1 MRRKLITSLV
11 SIALLAVGL
20 LSINLAL
27 GYRPALGLDLR
38 GGISVTLKPVGTAST
53 ASLNL
58 AVERIRERVD
68 SVGVGEP
75 EIVRQQDAIVV
86 NLPGVNDQEEALNL
100 VKVSGKVYLRPVLQ
114 CINAP
119 SAATSP
125 SSTVAGSATSTVG
138 STVAGSTAGGST
150 VTNSATSV
158 APPATGSAVTVGT
171 GSPGPS
177 RVVNGAASTDNGST
191 HSGAAT
197 TSAPPTTAPPTTAP
211 PTTLPASTS
220 DASSTTVASGLS
232 TTVASGSPTTVA
244 GGSSP
249 TAAGATT
256 TVPILVSDPTKTEY
270 LRTRGGEVCQVGRS
284 EGTGEVFE
292 KDSARARILGAGW
305 GVTVNLKTGRAG
317 EGVWNALATQC
328 YNASAA
334 CPTRR
339 LAIQLD
345 AEIQS
350 APSVNAPS
358 FTGSVEITGSF
369 TRKQAESLAQVLN
382 SGALPITLQ
391 NVAVEH
397 VSATLGKDSLRAAI
411 ISGAIGVVLVL
422 LFMLLYYRRLAL
434 VVIVGLCI
442 SGALVYSVTALISR
456 FYNGVLSLS
465 GVAGLIVSIGVT
477 IDSYVVFFER
487 LKDEVRGGRSLR
499 NSAQRGFK
507 SAFRTILIADAVS
520 LIGAAV
526 LWYLSVGAVRGFA
539 FYLGLSTVMDV
550 FVAYFFTRPA
560 VLLLARSRFMS
571 GKHVLGLD
579 SAGDGSAR
587 VAGATS

>member
-158 APPATGSAVTVGT
+158 APPAAGSAVTVGT

-191 HSGAAT
+191 LSGAAT
-197 TSAPPTTAPPTTAP
+197 TSAPPTTAPPTTL
-211 PTTLPASTS
+211 PTSTS

-232 TTVASGSPTTVA
+232 TTVAKGSSTSVA

-249 TAAGATT
+249 TSAGATT

-350 APSVNAPS
+350 APSVNAPT

-434 VVIVGLCI
+434 VVIVGLSI

-487 LKDEVRGGRSLR
+487 LKDEVRSGRSLR

-579 SAGDGSAR
+579 SGGDGSAR

>member
-20 LSINLAL
+20 LSVNLAL

-125 SSTVAGSATSTVG
+125 SSTVAGSATSTV
-138 STVAGSTAGGST
+138 
-150 VTNSATSV
+150 TNSATSV
-158 APPATGSAVTVGT
+158 APPAAGSAVTVGT

-191 HSGAAT
+191 LSGAAT
-197 TSAPPTTAPPTTAP
+197 TSAPPTTAPPTTL
-211 PTTLPASTS
+211 PTSTS

-232 TTVASGSPTTVA
+232 TTVAKGSSTTVA
-244 GGSSP
+244 GGASP
-249 TAAGATT
+249 TSAGATT

-350 APSVNAPS
+350 APSVNAPT

-434 VVIVGLCI
+434 VVIVGLSI

-487 LKDEVRGGRSLR
+487 LKDEVRSGRSLR

-579 SAGDGSAR
+579 SGGDGSAR

>member
-125 SSTVAGSATSTVG
+125 SSTVAGSATSTV
-138 STVAGSTAGGST
+138 
-150 VTNSATSV
+150 TNSATSV
-158 APPATGSAVTVGT
+158 APPAAGSAVTVGT

-191 HSGAAT
+191 LSGAAT
-197 TSAPPTTAPPTTAP
+197 TSAPPTTAPPTTL
-211 PTTLPASTS
+211 PTSTS

-232 TTVASGSPTTVA
+232 TTVAKGSSTTVA

-249 TAAGATT
+249 TSAGATT

-350 APSVNAPS
+350 APSVNAPT

-434 VVIVGLCI
+434 VVIVGLSI

-487 LKDEVRGGRSLR
+487 LKDEVRSGRSLR

-579 SAGDGSAR
+579 SGGDGSAR

>member
-1 MRRKLITSLV
+1 M
-11 SIALLAVGL
+11 
-20 LSINLAL
+20 
-27 GYRPALGLDLR
+27 
-38 GGISVTLKPVGTAST
+38 
-53 ASLNL
+53 
-58 AVERIRERVD
+58 
-68 SVGVGEP
+68 
-75 EIVRQQDAIVV
+75 
-86 NLPGVNDQEEALNL
+86 
-100 VKVSGKVYLRPVLQ
+100 
-114 CINAP
+114 
-119 SAATSP
+119 
-125 SSTVAGSATSTVG
+125 
-138 STVAGSTAGGST
+138 
-150 VTNSATSV
+150 TNSATSV
-158 APPATGSAVTVGT
+158 APPAAGSAVTVGT

-191 HSGAAT
+191 LSGAAT
-197 TSAPPTTAPPTTAP
+197 TSAPPTTAPPTTL
-211 PTTLPASTS
+211 PTSTS

-232 TTVASGSPTTVA
+232 TTVAKGSSTTVA

-249 TAAGATT
+249 TSAGATT

-350 APSVNAPS
+350 APSVNAPT

-434 VVIVGLCI
+434 VVIVGLSI

-487 LKDEVRGGRSLR
+487 LKDEVRSGRSLR

-579 SAGDGSAR
+579 SGGDGSAR

>member
-158 APPATGSAVTVGT
+158 APPAAGSAVTVGT

-191 HSGAAT
+191 LSGAAT
-197 TSAPPTTAPPTTAP
+197 TSAPPTTAPPTTL
-211 PTTLPASTS
+211 PTSTS

-232 TTVASGSPTTVA
+232 TTVAKGSSTTVA
-244 GGSSP
+244 GGASP
-249 TAAGATT
+249 TSAGATT

-350 APSVNAPS
+350 APSVNAPT

-434 VVIVGLCI
+434 VVIVGLSI

-487 LKDEVRGGRSLR
+487 LKDEVRSGRSLR

-579 SAGDGSAR
+579 SGGDGSAR

>member
-158 APPATGSAVTVGT
+158 APPAAGSAVTVGT

-191 HSGAAT
+191 LSGAAT
-197 TSAPPTTAPPTTAP
+197 TSAPPTTAPPTTL
-211 PTTLPASTS
+211 PTSTS

-232 TTVASGSPTTVA
+232 TTVAKGSSTTVA

-249 TAAGATT
+249 TSAGATT

-350 APSVNAPS
+350 APSVNAPT

-434 VVIVGLCI
+434 VVIVGLSI

-487 LKDEVRGGRSLR
+487 LKDEVRSGRSLR

-579 SAGDGSAR
+579 SGGDGSAR

>member
-86 NLPGVNDQEEALNL
+86 NLPGVNDQEKALDL

-191 HSGAAT
+191 LSGAAT
-197 TSAPPTTAPPTTAP
+197 TSAPPPTAP

-249 TAAGATT
+249 TAAGAATTT

-284 EGTGEVFE
+284 QGTGEVFE

-350 APSVNAPS
+350 APSVNAPT

-369 TRKQAESLAQVLN
+369 TRKQAENLAQVLN

-391 NVAVEH
+391 NVAVEQ

-411 ISGAIGVVLVL
+411 ISGAIGVALVL
-422 LFMLLYYRRLAL
+422 LFMMLYYRRLAL

-507 SAFRTILIADAVS
+507 SAFRTILVADAVS

-579 SAGDGSAR
+579 SAGDGAAR
-587 VAGATS
+587 VAGATT

>member
-177 RVVNGAASTDNGST
+177 RVVNSAASTDNGST
-191 HSGAAT
+191 LSGAAT
-197 TSAPPTTAPPTTAP
+197 TSAPPTTAP

-232 TTVASGSPTTVA
+232 TTVASG
-244 GGSSP
+244 SP

-305 GVTVNLKTGRAG
+305 GVTVKLKTGRAG

-350 APSVNAPS
+350 APSVNAPT

-434 VVIVGLCI
+434 VVIVGLSI

-487 LKDEVRGGRSLR
+487 LKDEVRSGRSLR